1 MRHVTGCL
9 IILGEDASVRVTNS
23 GKVMVESGKGDPEHM
38 IKDIKEQISSL
49 KKEACKAKVKPVRV
63 GSDQPPIGKD
73 VHELQLMHLESG
85 ARGLGEALTKD
96 FVCWKKEAQKTLINN
111 LRCY

>member
-1 MRHVTGCL
+1 
-9 IILGEDASVRVTNS
+9 
-23 GKVMVESGKGDPEHM
+23 MVESGKGDPEHM

-49 KKEACKAKVKPVRV
+49 KKEACKPKRNQS
-63 GSDQPPIGKD
+63 GLGLINPPIRKD